1 MAHISDMALTNALKA
16 LQHAQIIDQRAY
28 NEVPHRVEYCLTE
41 KGAQLVPIVRNACQ
55 WSIRHNGAGNDD
67 YCWKYRRERP

>member
-1 MAHISDMALTNALKA
+1 M
-16 LQHAQIIDQRAY
+16 
-28 NEVPHRVEYCLTE
+28 TE